1 MSIFQKH
8 LNYELLSDPSSFI
21 IHFNMP
27 FEMSVRG
34 GLLLSKFKNDLIL
47 SSRGMVS
54 IFQNEIQKYLNYSR
68 GLGLDRNFSQ
78 FLTQAYCSPAVGTAF
93 GQSTAGNDIVAII
106 LISLFLFFYP
116 RFYFTVFFLPPLLPF
131 PIEEVLGSKGPP
143 SGFFRF

>member
-78 FLTQAYCSPAVGTAF
+78 FLTQAYGSPAVGVWAVNCWQWRS
-93 GQSTAGNDIVAII
+93 GHYSHQS
-106 LISLFLFFYP
+106 
-116 RFYFTVFFLPPLLPF
+116 LPF
-131 PIEEVLGSKGPP
+131 FSSPSQSFLIEGVLWSKNLFSNSCLERPKI
-143 SGFFRF
+143 